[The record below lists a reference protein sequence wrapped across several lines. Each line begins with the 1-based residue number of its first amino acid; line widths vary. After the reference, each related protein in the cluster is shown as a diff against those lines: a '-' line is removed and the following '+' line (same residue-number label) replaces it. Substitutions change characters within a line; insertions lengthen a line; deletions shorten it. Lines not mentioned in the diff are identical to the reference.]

1 MMKIITTTFREVP
14 AWQVAAATITP
25 NWLVACSQSA
35 KIKQVLASL
44 SYRVAASKLLLL
56 LEEPWLVL
64 SYVFAMRG
72 GCLATV
78 F

>member
-1 MMKIITTTFREVP
+1 MMKIITTTFKEVP

-44 SYRVAASKLLLL
+44 SYRVVDAIML
-56 LEEPWLVL
+56 
-64 SYVFAMRG
+64 
-72 GCLATV
+72 
-78 F
+78 